1 MRLSYSQIE
10 WFLRCPYVYKC
21 IFIDKEPV
29 SKGKDAAFGGILHEV
44 MQNMYAQTPFIP
56 TLTQSMQFYE
66 KQWDKRSLPSFFANA
81 MEEQVYFKEGLN
93 IIQDYYRQHGGEE
106 VSIMSVERFF
116 EVPIKDS
123 KRGKIHLL
131 TGRIDRID
139 KKANRLEII
148 DYKTG
153 KTLRTNAQVSQDLQ
167 LSLYHLGVGALWPD
181 LIERYRGNIFVSLY
195 FLRHGE
201 KISVKKQEEELE
213 KTKKEL
219 IDYIGRIEDAIAKN
233 SFEPK
238 ASFLCAREPYSR
250 LCPFFKD
257 RYRVNKP
264 PLPNK
269 QEVGDGVK
277 AYIRLK
283 EQEKALKKQ
292 ITELSAMIHFYLDE
306 EKLES
311 IFDENIGITRSQSPL
326 YTIDVP
332 AIKAILESLGRWD
345 EVLEISKTKLTKL
358 KKELPKEYRKKID
371 EAQIKKGTTKS
382 LRIKNIQ
389 SPSLS

>member
-29 SKGKDAAFGGILHEV
+29 PKGKHAAYGGILHEV
-44 MQNMYAQTPFIP
+44 MQNMYTRAPFIP

-66 KQWDKRSLPSFFANA
+66 KQWDKRLLPSFFANA
-81 MEEQVYFKEGLN
+81 IEERVYFKEGLSV
-93 IIQDYYRQHGGEE
+93 IQDYYRRHGGDE
-106 VSIMSVERFF
+106 VSVMSIERFF

-139 KKANRLEII
+139 KTANSLEII

-153 KTLRTNAQVSQDLQ
+153 KTLKTNAQVAQDLQ
-167 LSLYHLGVGALWPD
+167 LSLYHLGVQSLWPD
-181 LIERYRGNIFVSLY
+181 LIERYSGNVYVSLY

-201 KISVKKQEEELE
+201 KISVKKAQYELE
-213 KTKKEL
+213 KTKKDLVE
-219 IDYIGRIEDAIAKN
+219 YIGRIEDAVATN

-238 ASFLCAREPYSR
+238 PSSLCAQEPYSR

-257 RYRVNKP
+257 KYRVNKP
-264 PLPNK
+264 SLPNK

-277 AYIRLK
+277 TYIKLK

-292 ITELSAMIHFYLDE
+292 ISQLSATIHLYLDE

-311 IFDENIGITRSQSPL
+311 IFDGDIGITRSQSPL
-326 YTIDVP
+326 YTIDTPV
-332 AIKAILESLGRWD
+332 IKVILESLGRWE
-345 EVLEISKTKLTKL
+345 EVIEISKTKLTKL
-358 KKELPKEYRKKID
+358 KKELPQEYRKKID

-389 SPSLS
+389 